1 MAGRYS
7 KQELKD
13 KLQRSALHLV
23 ATEGIERLS
32 TRRLSAGCGL
42 SDPYI
47 YQCYSDIPELLAD
60 TFLRVDCEV
69 AELMRTVI
77 GTQFIAPA
85 KPVKLADVCRLLWGA
100 YWRYLME
107 DPERTVFYWRYYQSG
122 YYNRDILA
130 VREKN
135 FQVFT
140 DFIVNT
146 GKTLGLSDDAQR
158 LAIVTMLID
167 DTVSA
172 AVRIHLG
179 YIQKDAV
186 SEDDIFYSAFSLLL
200 RKIDPLIGISG
211 AADALRRCDRIYS
224 QAQVRKGGLGVIGSS
239 LPTGVPAR
247 QRRRIYPGDT
257 ASRSFIA
264 TTLIISKKPGN
275 TGISRDIRTEFTTD
289 LLLSD

>member
-85 KPVKLADVCRLLWGA
+85 KPVKLADVCRLLLGA

-130 VREKN
+130 IREKN
-135 FQVFT
+135 FRVFT

-211 AADALRRCDRIYS
+211 AANLTPAE
-224 QAQVRKGGLGVIGSS
+224 GS
-239 LPTGVPAR
+239 PR
-247 QRRRIYPGDT
+247 
-257 ASRSFIA
+257 
-264 TTLIISKKPGN
+264 
-275 TGISRDIRTEFTTD
+275 
-289 LLLSD
+289 